1 MLDRKEKLYNQAS
14 VSSIKN
20 DTLSD
25 KSEIDEIENDVNLGA
40 IGGAGIRQ
48 KPTLMVARLCLMVT
62 IF

>member
-1 MLDRKEKLYNQAS
+1 MLDRREKLYNQAS

-25 KSEIDEIENDVNLGA
+25 KSEIDEIENDVNLDA

-48 KPTLMVARLCLMVT
+48 KPTLMVAR
-62 IF
+62 